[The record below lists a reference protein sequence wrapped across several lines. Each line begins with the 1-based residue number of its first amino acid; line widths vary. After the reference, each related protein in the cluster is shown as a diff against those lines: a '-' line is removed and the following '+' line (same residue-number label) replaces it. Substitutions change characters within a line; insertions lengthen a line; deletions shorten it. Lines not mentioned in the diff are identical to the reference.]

1 MTKHET
7 QVTKAVEITDIP
19 KVSNIDKPSHLKIEK
34 FLEIP
39 NTPELPVNT
48 ADQALTTESPPPQAK
63 NLIELKR

>member
-1 MTKHET
+1 MTKHKT

-34 FLEIP
+34 FLEIS